1 MYFPSDLIAFVFEVL
16 HSPGRF
22 NVTSRHFWVPG
33 PLRRFREAQQAIT
46 GLSSKADTVCLMY
59 GDLKSRLWQSMCLLP
74 VYRISHLSTYLYS
87 PSTPANSSK
96 ENTYC
101 LSLDWLLIW
110 FPPLILYCFATLWMK
125 QLLYWMKSTW
135 NPWTDGLWWF
145 YSRALRAT
153 DSLQVEDSWPGGV
166 DFLSQHAL
174 LFTIIYISGI
184 SLYMPC

>member
-1 MYFPSDLIAFVFEVL
+1 
-16 HSPGRF
+16 
-22 NVTSRHFWVPG
+22 
-33 PLRRFREAQQAIT
+33 
-46 GLSSKADTVCLMY
+46 MY

-135 NPWTDGLWWF
+135 NLWTDGLWWF
-145 YSRALRAT
+145 YSKALRVT
-153 DSLQVEDSWPGGV
+153 DSLQVEDSWHGGV

-174 LFTIIYISGI
+174 LFTIIHISGPLRNFREITRKSQPYHQKLDI
-184 SLYMPC
+184 SNVYPVHANRTLE